1 MSHSPEPWNATNEET
16 SDYIK
21 FLGIKDSQGE
31 TVLGSIVGVYESQD
45 PGVSDENVRRIVA
58 CVNACKGFTTE
69 QLEAAAKGEA
79 LCIIGNSKEL
89 CEIIQNAP
97 DEGFIAY
104 QSSPQYFTDGSSPGE
119 KPTVGPL
126 GDIAREILAAGR

>member
-1 MSHSPEPWNATNEET
+1 MSEFNEPWECGFEHESMCQIWSNGKTIFRIESSRLVGEECPGK
-16 SDYIK
+16 Y
-21 FLGIKDSQGE
+21 GE
-31 TVLGSIVGVYESQD
+31 
-45 PGVSDENVRRIVA
+45 RIVA

-126 GDIAREILAAGR
+126 GDIAREILALDGDE